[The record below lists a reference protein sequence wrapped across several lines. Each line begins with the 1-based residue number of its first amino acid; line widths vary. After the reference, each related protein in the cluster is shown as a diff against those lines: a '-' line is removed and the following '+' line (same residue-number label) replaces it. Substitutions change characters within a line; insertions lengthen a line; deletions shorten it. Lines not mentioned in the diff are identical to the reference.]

1 MGMINDF
8 KEFAV
13 KGNMVDMAVGIVLG
27 AAFGTVVTSLVSDI
41 VTPIVSAIFNMPD
54 FSNLFVILKAPTEL
68 PEGVGSIAELTS
80 LEAFRAAGGVPL
92 AYGAFINALIAF
104 ILVALA
110 LWVIVRS
117 LNKMNEKK
125 AVEEVVEEAPA
136 GPSELDV
143 LLQIRDSL
151 QKQA

>member
-27 AAFGTVVTSLVSDI
+27 VAFGTVVKSLVSDI
-41 VTPIVSAIFNMPD
+41 VTPVIAAIFNMPD
-54 FSNLFVILKAPTEL
+54 FANLFVVLKAPPEL
-68 PEGVGSIAELTS
+68 PEGISSVSDITS
-80 LEAFRAAGGVPL
+80 LEAFREAGGVAL

-117 LNKMNEKK
+117 LNKLNEKN
-125 AVEEVVEEAPA
+125 EEEEAAPEEPA
-136 GPSELDV
+136 GPTELEV
-143 LLQIRDSL
+143 LQEIRDSL
-151 QKQA
+151 QRGV

>member
-27 AAFGTVVTSLVSDI
+27 AAFGTVVKSLVSDI
-41 VTPIVSAIFNMPD
+41 ITPIIAAAFNMPD
-54 FSNLFVILKAPTEL
+54 FANLFVILKAPSEL
-68 PEGVGSIAELTS
+68 PEGVSSVADITS
-80 LEAFRAAGGVPL
+80 LEAFREAGGVAL
-92 AYGAFINALIAF
+92 AYGSFINALIAF

-117 LNKMNEKK
+117 LNKLNEKK
-125 AVEEVVEEAPA
+125 EAEEVVEEPA
-136 GPSELDV
+136 GPTELEV
-143 LLQIRDSL
+143 LQQIRDTL
-151 QKQA
+151 QREA